1 MSEEK
6 KISAVEWLAEKY
18 KYVTWMRKRDE
29 ISAGLADEWRKHYL
43 EQAKEMEKQ
52 QVINAHLTGLIH
64 PLEMEATKQ
73 AEQYYN
79 DNFGGQ

>member
-6 KISAVEWLAEKY
+6 KLSAVEWLAEKY
-18 KYVTWMRKRDE
+18 NYVTSMRNRDE

-79 DNFGGQ
+79 DNFGVQ

>member
-1 MSEEK
+1 MTQTAVQWLEDRYRPKGYITAEEF
-6 KISAVEWLAEKY
+6 
-18 KYVTWMRKRDE
+18 
-29 ISAGLADEWRKHYL
+29 

-52 QVINAHLTGLIH
+52 QIINSHLTGLIH

-79 DNFGGQ
+79 ETYGGNDAD

>member
-6 KISAVEWLAEKY
+6 KLSAVEWLAERY
-18 KYVTWMRKRDE
+18 NYVTWIRNRDE

-52 QVINAHLTGLIH
+52 QIIKAHLTGLIH

-79 DNFGGQ
+79 DNFGVQ